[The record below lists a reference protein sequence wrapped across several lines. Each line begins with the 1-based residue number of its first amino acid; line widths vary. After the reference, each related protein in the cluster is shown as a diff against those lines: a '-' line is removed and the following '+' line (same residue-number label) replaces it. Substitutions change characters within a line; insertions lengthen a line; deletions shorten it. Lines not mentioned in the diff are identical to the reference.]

1 MDKKI
6 EYSTVEQQIKKLKSQ
21 HLHIEDEEHAKMELT
36 LFGYSNLCPS
46 FCFPPIDAVF

>member
-21 HLHIEDEEHAKMELT
+21 HLHMEVVYIIIIVQD
-36 LFGYSNLCPS
+36 G
-46 FCFPPIDAVF
+46 